1 MTTAVRALP
10 YLLVLIAFA
19 LRIYRLD
26 YQSIWRDE
34 GVSLH
39 LAASNIPAILANRA
53 SDVHPPLYFILLH
66 FWTGL
71 AGSSELSARFLSLFF
86 SVLLIPSLY
95 CVVRRVFG
103 TRTALVTIAIAAFSP
118 LYVVYSQETR
128 TYALLPLCYLFII
141 HRLYQLT
148 GGEELSRSAK
158 VLSTSPLATEG
169 RPFGLSLRT
178 KPRPDFVARLP
189 LDGAGTPPGS
199 RLGKT
204 PPGSGSSKWRWRHWI
219 ELAVVEVLC
228 LHLHYFSV
236 FAVAYLNLFIAA
248 LWLRR
253 RQVNLHRWLSS
264 QTSAALACAPWA
276 WMVIRSWML
285 KGLPKPAAAG
295 STLRMTLFK
304 QASFIWHFSSGG
316 KHLWDHRLF
325 SPLSS
330 LLAVAFIVALPL
342 AIRADR
348 RRRQTLITLCHL
360 IAPLSMVFILWW
372 WKPLL
377 SPNYII
383 MFTVPFF
390 MLMGRAIVV
399 SIQAGGLPKL
409 AGVFLAL
416 TLAATFGLGLR
427 IAFFD
432 PTYFKDDARGLV
444 KYLEPLAN
452 ADADDLTSGNGVI
465 IVHPIDYA
473 VEYYYTGDASIA
485 MIDPDDA
492 QLMASLEDALREK
505 RRAFLAWPSGTPLDM
520 PGLLPFLLEMSGRF
534 AGGEQFRSY
543 SLRIYEPERAVF
555 LPEIEPAWAD
565 FGDLRL
571 TGAFYQDEV
580 EADDAICL
588 ALRWQLARDT
598 NIAHKVVVILWDAAG
613 RRLSGADVLL
623 TSPRWGLS
631 TERWLPDQE
640 ELNYYIV
647 PVPIGTPPLSY
658 RITVGVY
665 DADTMERLPFLD
677 AVGNP
682 TGKDFPLGEV
692 VLTKAHSFERDPYGT
707 RRHLSLQ
714 TLDEPEIADGLALE
728 GFAISK
734 GKARPQEAVSVTLRW
749 RALRDGLPRYVPH
762 LRLRRGG
769 AIWAEVES
777 SLFEEWYPTTEW
789 AEGEVVFEQR
799 DLVYPPKV
807 GQAVLEMEVAGRA
820 VTLGEMELDV
830 SGLTFEAP
838 PMQDQVSV
846 HFDSF
851 AELLGYDL
859 DKTEATTS
867 DKVRLTL
874 YWRAINEEPLTT
886 SYTVFTHLLSEDRRL
901 IGQHDGIPAAGMR
914 PTMSWVP
921 GEVIADV
928 HEMEFSDL
936 EYRGKALIG
945 VGLYES
951 LTIERVPTDAGSDH
965 LILPSEITVDGER

>member
-26 YQSIWRDE
+26 FQSIWRDE

-39 LAASNIPAILANRA
+39 LAASSIPAILANRA

-71 AGSSELSARFLSLFF
+71 AGFSELSARFLSLFF

-148 GGEELSRSAK
+148 GREELSKSAK
-158 VLSTSPLATEG
+158 VLSTSSPAPEG

-178 KPRPDFVARLP
+178 KSRPDFVARLP
-189 LDGAGTPPGS
+189 PDGTGTPPGS
-199 RLGKT
+199 GRQRQVAR
-204 PPGSGSSKWRWRHWI
+204 KWRWRHWI

-228 LHLHYFSV
+228 LHLHYFSI

-253 RQVNLHRWLSS
+253 RQVNLRRWLSS
-264 QTSAALACAPWA
+264 QMLAALACTPWA
-276 WMVIRSWML
+276 WMVVRSWTAT
-285 KGLPKPAAAG
+285 GPPKPALAG
-295 STLRMTLFK
+295 SALRMTLFK
-304 QASFIWHFSSGG
+304 LMSFIWHFFNGG
-316 KHLWDHRLF
+316 NDLRDHRLF
-325 SPLSS
+325 APLSY
-330 LLAVAFIVALPL
+330 LLAVVFVVALL
-342 AIRADR
+342 LSIRMDD
-348 RRRQTLITLCHL
+348 RRRQTLSTLCHQM
-360 IAPLSMVFILWW
+360 APLSMVFIVSW
-372 WKPLL
+372 WKPVIA
-377 SPNYII
+377 PRYII

-390 MLMGRAIVV
+390 ILLGRIIVV
-399 SIQAGGLPKL
+399 SIKSGGLTKL
-409 AGVFLAL
+409 AGLSLSL
-416 TLAATFGLGLR
+416 TLAATFAFGLR

-444 KYLEPLAN
+444 EYLEPLAN
-452 ADADDLTSGNGVI
+452 ADDLRSGNGVI

-492 QLMASLEDALREK
+492 QLMASLEEVLQGK

-520 PGLLPFLLEMSGRF
+520 PGLLPFLLEMSGGF
-534 AGGEQFRSY
+534 VGGEQFKGY
-543 SLRIYEPERAVF
+543 SLRIYEPERAVL

-565 FGDLRL
+565 FGDVHL

-580 EADDAICL
+580 EANDAVCL
-588 ALRWQLARDT
+588 ALRWRLARPT
-598 NIAHKVVVILWDAAG
+598 QRAYKMVVILWDEAG

-623 TSPRWGLS
+623 TNPQWGLS
-631 TERWLPDQE
+631 TERWTPGQE
-640 ELNYYIV
+640 EINYYIV
-647 PVPIGTPPLSY
+647 PVPVGTPPLSY

-665 DADTMERLPFLD
+665 DAATMERLPFLD
-677 AVGNP
+677 AAGNA
-682 TGKDFPLGEV
+682 TGDDFPLGEV
-692 VLTKAHSFERDPYGT
+692 VLTKAHSFEHDPYGT

-728 GFAISK
+728 GFAISTERP
-734 GKARPQEAVSVTLRW
+734 APQEMVSVTLWW

-762 LRLRRGG
+762 LRLRHGD
-769 AIWAEVES
+769 AIWAEVGS
-777 SLFEEWYPTTEW
+777 TLFEERYPTTEW

-799 DLVYPPKV
+799 DLVYPPRV
-807 GQAVLEMEVAGRA
+807 GQAVLEMEVAAKA

-838 PMQDQVSV
+838 PMQHQVSV

-901 IGQHDGIPAAGMR
+901 IGQHDGTPTGGER
-914 PTMSWVP
+914 PTMTWVP

-928 HEMEFSDL
+928 HKMEFTDL

-951 LTIERVPTDAGSDH
+951 LTIERVPTDEGRDH
-965 LILPSEITVDGER
+965 LILPSEIVVKGNR